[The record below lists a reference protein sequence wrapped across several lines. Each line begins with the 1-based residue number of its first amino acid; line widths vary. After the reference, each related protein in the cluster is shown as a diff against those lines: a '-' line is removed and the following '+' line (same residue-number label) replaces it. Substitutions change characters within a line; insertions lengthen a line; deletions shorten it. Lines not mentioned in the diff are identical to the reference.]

1 VCYNNSQLNS
11 KIEVSI
17 LIAHNKT
24 MKKIS
29 SKGTFYYKRIFPAG
43 WFGFLGIFIL
53 LSFIGGAFDK
63 WPKLPFLLIIPLAM
77 ALFGYFFMKKLVF
90 DLMDEVFDE
99 GSCYLLVKNKNI
111 EERIDYQNIKNISY
125 TVMTNPNRV
134 TLSLRSP
141 CKFGNEVSF
150 SSQMSWVPFRE
161 NKDIIELINKVD
173 KIRGG

>member
-1 VCYNNSQLNS
+1 
-11 KIEVSI
+11 
-17 LIAHNKT
+17 

-29 SKGTFYYKRIFPAG
+29 SKGTFYYKRIFPTV
-43 WFGFLGIFIL
+43 WFCFLGIFML
-53 LSFIGGAFDK
+53 LAFIGGAYDK
-63 WPKLPFLLIIPLAM
+63 GAKLPLLIIPLAM

-99 GSCYLLVKNKNI
+99 GRYYLIVKNKNT

-141 CKFGNEVSF
+141 CRSGNEVSF
-150 SSQMSWVPFRE
+150 SPPMSWVPFRE

>member
-1 VCYNNSQLNS
+1 
-11 KIEVSI
+11 
-17 LIAHNKT
+17 

-29 SKGTFYYKRIFPAG
+29 SKGTFFNKRIFPTI

-53 LSFIGGAFDK
+53 ISFTGGAFDK
-63 WPKLPFLLIIPLAM
+63 GPKLPLLIIPLIM
-77 ALFGYFFMKKLVF
+77 AVFGYFVMKKLVF

-99 GSCYLLVKNKNI
+99 GSCYLLVKNKNA

-134 TLSLRSP
+134 TLSLRNP

-150 SSQMSWVPFRE
+150 SPQMSWMPFRK
-161 NKDIIELINKVD
+161 NKNIIELINNVD

>member
-1 VCYNNSQLNS
+1 
-11 KIEVSI
+11 
-17 LIAHNKT
+17 

-29 SKGTFYYKRIFPAG
+29 SKGTFYYKRIFPAA

-53 LSFIGGAFDK
+53 IAFIGGAYDK
-63 WPKLPFLLIIPLAM
+63 GPKLPLLIVPLAM
-77 ALFGYFFMKKLVF
+77 ALFGYFLMKKLVF

-99 GSCYLLVKNKNI
+99 GSCYLLVKNKNT

-134 TLSLRSP
+134 TISLRSP
-141 CKFGNEVSF
+141 CRFGNEVSF
-150 SSQMSWVPFRE
+150 SPPVSWVPFRD

-173 KIRGG
+173 KIRGSYSYQSRY

>member
-1 VCYNNSQLNS
+1 
-11 KIEVSI
+11 
-17 LIAHNKT
+17 

-29 SKGTFYYKRIFPAG
+29 SKGTFYYKRIFPAA

-53 LSFIGGAFDK
+53 IGFIGGAYDK
-63 WPKLPFLLIIPLAM
+63 EPKLPLLIVPLAL
-77 ALFGYFFMKKLVF
+77 AAFGYFLMKKMVF

-99 GSCYLLVKNKNI
+99 GSCYLLVKNKNT

-134 TLSLRSP
+134 TLSLRNP

-161 NKDIIELINKVD
+161 NKEILELINKVD